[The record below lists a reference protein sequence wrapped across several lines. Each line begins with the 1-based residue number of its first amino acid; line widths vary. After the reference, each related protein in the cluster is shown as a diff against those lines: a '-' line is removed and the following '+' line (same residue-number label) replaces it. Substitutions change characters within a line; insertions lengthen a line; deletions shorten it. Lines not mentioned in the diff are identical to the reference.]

1 MRECRNRQ
9 SESNEASDPAITR
22 CHVSPVGHARP
33 CIKSRNECPESLT
46 CSAVIKVE
54 EATADSLEYFGVHL
68 MATGHRS
75 DLFILARVHHFIYR
89 VPAFFL
95 AYESGYFEK
104 EPSRGELGQHINTDW
119 GGLMPREKR
128 DPATCKSVI
137 LSPFDGNMTSEASL
151 SLEKRVFASRS
162 SLSSSRS
169 RSRCQDAC
177 GCRGRFKLLS
187 QSRSVACPNCIGTCA
202 TACILSF
209 DSKWLRS
216 SNRQVVN
223 EEGSSMA
230 GKGPLGLKSS
240 SETEYLG
247 SRFWLL
253 RQAIN

>member
-1 MRECRNRQ
+1 
-9 SESNEASDPAITR
+9 
-22 CHVSPVGHARP
+22 
-33 CIKSRNECPESLT
+33 
-46 CSAVIKVE
+46 
-54 EATADSLEYFGVHL
+54 
-68 MATGHRS
+68 
-75 DLFILARVHHFIYR
+75 
-89 VPAFFL
+89 
-95 AYESGYFEK
+95 
-104 EPSRGELGQHINTDW
+104 
-119 GGLMPREKR
+119 
-128 DPATCKSVI
+128 
-137 LSPFDGNMTSEASL
+137 MTSEASL

-202 TACILSF
+202 TACMLSF

-223 EEGSSMA
+223 EEGPSMA